1 MLNKDTDFPQFRK
14 LSNDKV
20 FYKIV
25 NNSEFHEIQVVGKF
39 AQLYI
44 IEADQ
49 YPEILKIQDMLNYTI
64 KGFVPSSIEEYCKL
78 LDIYSLG

>member
-1 MLNKDTDFPQFRK
+1 MLDKDTDFPQYRK

-25 NNSEFHEIQVVGKF
+25 NNREFHEIQVIGKF

-44 IEADQ
+44 IEAKQ
-49 YPEILKIQDMLNYTI
+49 YPEFLKIRDMLNYAI
-64 KGFVPSSIEEYCKL
+64 EGFVLSSKEEYCKL
-78 LDIYSLG
+78 LDIYTLG